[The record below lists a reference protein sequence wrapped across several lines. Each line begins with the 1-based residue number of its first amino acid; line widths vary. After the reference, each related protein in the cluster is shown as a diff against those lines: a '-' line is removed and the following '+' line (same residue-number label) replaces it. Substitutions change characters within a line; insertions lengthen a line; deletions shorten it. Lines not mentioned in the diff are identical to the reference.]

1 MWHQA
6 CHSHVWHRKWKGK
19 RIEWLIVMLPDCF
32 ESQTASLSY
41 DPMNR
46 ALLISRLFTTQS
58 ISNHMILIKLIV
70 PIRSISKIGCCVRAC
85 WTFVSLS
92 VCVLAI
98 LLTLKIFFFFFT
110 ISSSFHLSPSTFLPS
125 HLAASLSSS
134 LQLGARNMSKL
145 SEQGQLGQFT
155 FDYREP
161 QSEGDMWEEENKFKC
176 ES

>member
-1 MWHQA
+1 
-6 CHSHVWHRKWKGK
+6 
-19 RIEWLIVMLPDCF
+19 MLPDRF
-32 ESQTASLSY
+32 ESQTASLSH

-46 ALLISRLFTTQS
+46 ALLISCLFTTQS

-70 PIRSISKIGCCVRAC
+70 PIRSISR
-85 WTFVSLS
+85 
-92 VCVLAI
+92 
-98 LLTLKIFFFFFT
+98 
-110 ISSSFHLSPSTFLPS
+110 
-125 HLAASLSSS
+125 SLSSS

-145 SEQGQLGQFT
+145 SEQGQLRQFT